1 MYSLWVEV
9 ASQAY
14 SVTAISNMFFGSLV
28 MMIWWVALVAGVFCF
43 RGGMTLLRPLM
54 C

>member
-1 MYSLWVEV
+1 
-9 ASQAY
+9 
-14 SVTAISNMFFGSLV
+14 MFFGSPV

-43 RGGMTLLRPLM
+43 GVGMTLLRPLM